1 MNKDRIIISI
11 ISSICFYGILDFFY
25 IINFGK
31 FNSYLLFIHEDK
43 SINLLIKCLIFA
55 FILFLISFI
64 KIKKIVKIKIQY
76 VTIIFSIS
84 IFFLVELFY
93 SWYIDIQKMSFS
105 SHISL
110 LFCIFFCSYLY
121 FYSIFYLD
129 VVKYKRQY

>member
-11 ISSICFYGILDFFY
+11 ISSVCFYGILDFFY
-25 IINFGK
+25 IINFGR

-43 SINLLIKCLIFA
+43 SINLFIKCLIFA

-93 SWYIDIQKMSFS
+93 SWYIDIQKMSLS

>member
-1 MNKDRIIISI
+1 MNKYRIIISI
-11 ISSICFYGILDFFY
+11 ISSVCFYGILDFFY
-25 IINFGK
+25 IINFGR

-43 SINLLIKCLIFA
+43 SINLFIKCLIFA

-93 SWYIDIQKMSFS
+93 SWYIDIQKMSLS